1 LRAKKQGNLRKK
13 HGIFLQSPPSE
24 KERKTTMPR
33 EIVTE
38 SNQVELLG
46 RAKKLS
52 SKAKARARGIEIET
66 CAAPECNLN
75 TKDVKLFLK
84 ELKKYMK
91 LFKPAFMRVEQIQKS
106 LTYMNGLLGNTARKN
121 VEQMALG
128 LGEKVRSLQYF
139 VGQSQWETEPVIAI
153 HQGLI
158 GESLGEEAGVVLI
171 DESSTVK
178 QGIESVGVAAQYCG
192 SVGKIANGQVG
203 VYLGYASRKGYSLI
217 EGQLFMPDQW
227 FEEEHAEQ
235 REECGV
241 PEDLVFKTK
250 PEIGLEL
257 LKNAIKR
264 GKLPFFW
271 VAADALYGDSPAFR
285 DGVAA
290 TGKYYFTAIK
300 ENTLIWCTA
309 PKVQVP
315 QSSGHGRPPTRLRL
329 SDPRKHPIPVK
340 QLVKKI
346 QKQDWVRAVIKEGSK
361 GPIVCDFA
369 FLRVTESRGRLPAA
383 ELWLIIRRNLDDRTE
398 VKYYFSNAPANTPL
412 NEFVRICG
420 MRWPIE
426 TVFEEAKGEVGM
438 DHYEMRSWMG
448 WHHHM
453 LLVCLAHHFLV
464 RLRIQFQ
471 EQAPA
476 LTIYQ
481 VRILLC
487 SVLPSFIFDIQS
499 ALDRVRYYQKC
510 NFAAYLSHRKKKMA
524 QLQLFTRN
532 LAL

>member
-1 LRAKKQGNLRKK
+1 
-13 HGIFLQSPPSE
+13 
-24 KERKTTMPR
+24 MPR

-38 SNQVELLG
+38 TRRVKPTGQ
-46 RAKKLS
+46 AKKLS
-52 SKAKARARGIEIET
+52 GEAGTKPGRYQIET
-66 CAAPECNLN
+66 CPAPECNLDK
-75 TKDVKLFLK
+75 KDVERSLK
-84 ELKKYMK
+84 ELTKYMK
-91 LFKPAFMRVEQIQKS
+91 LFRPAFQRVEQTKKS
-106 LTYMNGLLGNTARKN
+106 QAYLHGLLGHATRKN

-158 GESLGEEAGVVLI
+158 GETLGEEDGVALI
-171 DESSTVK
+171 DESSVVK
-178 QGIESVGVAAQYCG
+178 QGAESVGVAAQYCG

-217 EGQLFMPDQW
+217 EGQLFMPEKW
-227 FEEEHAEQ
+227 FEEEHAERWQ
-235 REECGV
+235 ACGM

-257 LKNAIKR
+257 LKNAVKR
-264 GKLPFFW
+264 ENLPFSW

-285 DGVAA
+285 DGVDAL
-290 TGKYYFTAIK
+290 GKWYFTAIK
-300 ENTLIWCTA
+300 ENTPIWRTQ

-315 QSSGHGRPPTRLRL
+315 QWKAHGRHPTRLRL
-329 SDPRKHPIPVK
+329 SEPRQRPLQVK

-346 QKQDWVRAVIKEGSK
+346 PKQDWVRAVIKEGSK

-369 FLRVTESRGRLPAA
+369 FLRVTESRGNLPAT
-383 ELWLIIRRNLDDRTE
+383 ELWLIIRRNLDDPSE
-398 VKYYFSNAPANTPL
+398 IKYFFSNAPATMPL
-412 NEFVRICG
+412 NEFVRISG

-426 TVFEEAKGEVGM
+426 TIFEEAKGEVGL
-438 DHYEMRSWMG
+438 DQYEMRSWQG

-453 LLVCLAHHFLV
+453 LLVSLAHHFLV
-464 RLRIQFQ
+464 RLRIHFQ

-481 VRILLC
+481 VRLLLS
-487 SVLPSFIFDIQS
+487 SVLPSPVFDIQA
-499 ALDRVRYYQKC
+499 ALERVRYYQKR
-510 NFAAYLSHRKKKMA
+510 NFAAYRSHRKAKLA
-524 QLQLFTRN
+524 RLTSFTLN

>member
-1 LRAKKQGNLRKK
+1 
-13 HGIFLQSPPSE
+13 
-24 KERKTTMPR
+24 MPR

-38 SNQVELLG
+38 TSQDQSSG

-52 SKAKARARGIEIET
+52 GKGEVQPNRIQVET
-66 CAAPECNLN
+66 CPAPECNLS
-75 TKDVKLFLK
+75 TKDVKLCLN

-91 LFKPAFMRVEQIQKS
+91 LFKPAFQRVEQTKKS
-106 LTYMNGLLGNTARKN
+106 LTYLHGLLGNTTRKN

-128 LGEKVRSLQYF
+128 QKEKVRSLQYF

-158 GESLGEEAGVVLI
+158 GQALGEEDGVALI
-171 DESSTVK
+171 DESSAVK
-178 QGIESVGVAAQYCG
+178 QGAESVGVASQYCG

-217 EGQLFMPDQW
+217 EGQLFMPEKW

-235 REECGV
+235 RQACGV
-241 PEDLVFKTK
+241 PEDLAFKTK

-257 LKNAIKR
+257 LENALKR
-264 GKLPFFW
+264 DNLPFSW

-300 ENTLIWCTA
+300 ENSLIWCTP
-309 PKVQVP
+309 PKVHVP
-315 QSSGHGRPPTRLRL
+315 QWSGHGRHPTRLRL
-329 SDPRKHPIPVK
+329 SDTRKHPLPVS

-346 QKQDWVRAVIKEGSK
+346 QKQDWVQAVIKEGSK

-369 FLRVTESRGRLPAA
+369 FLRVAESRGGLPAA
-383 ELWLIIRRNLDDRTE
+383 ELWLIIRRNLDDPSE
-398 VKYYFSNAPANTPL
+398 LKYFFSNAPISTPL
-412 NEFVRICG
+412 SEFVRISG

-426 TVFEEAKGEVGM
+426 TIFEEAKGEVGM
-438 DHYEMRSWMG
+438 DHYEMRSWIG

-453 LLVCLAHHFLV
+453 LLVSLAHHFLV
-464 RLRIQFQ
+464 RLRIHFQ

-487 SVLPSFIFDIQS
+487 SVLPSFAFDIQS
-499 ALDRVRYYQKC
+499 ALERVRYYQQR
-510 NFAAYLSHRKKKMA
+510 NFIAYRSHRKKKLA
-524 QLQLFTRN
+524 QFALFTRN

>member
-1 LRAKKQGNLRKK
+1 
-13 HGIFLQSPPSE
+13 
-24 KERKTTMPR
+24 MPR

-38 SNQVELLG
+38 TRRDKSSG

-52 SKAKARARGIEIET
+52 GNAEVQAYRIQVET
-66 CAAPECNLN
+66 CPAPECNLS
-75 TKDVKLFLK
+75 TKDVKLFLNESK
-84 ELKKYMK
+84 RYMN
-91 LFKPAFMRVEQIQKS
+91 LFKPAFQRVEQIKKS
-106 LTYMNGLLGNTARKN
+106 LTYLHGLLGNATRKN

-128 LGEKVRSLQYF
+128 QKEKVRSLQYY
-139 VGQSQWETEPVIAI
+139 VGQSQWDTEPVIAI

-158 GESLGEEAGVVLI
+158 GETLGEADGVMLI

-178 QGIESVGVAAQYCG
+178 QGTESVGVAAQYCG

-217 EGQLFMPDQW
+217 EGQLFMPEKW
-227 FEEEHAEQ
+227 LGEEQVEQ
-235 REECGV
+235 RQGCGV

-257 LKNAIKR
+257 LKNAVRR

-290 TGKYYFTAIK
+290 TGTCYFTAIK
-300 ENTLIWCTA
+300 ENSLIWCTS
-309 PKVQVP
+309 PKVHIP
-315 QSSGHGRPPTRLRL
+315 QWSGHGRHPTRLRL
-329 SDPRKHPIPVK
+329 SDTRKHPIPVK
-340 QLVKKI
+340 DLVKKI
-346 QKQDWVRAVIKEGSK
+346 QKQDWIQAVIKEGSQ
-361 GPIVCDFA
+361 GPLVCDFA
-369 FLRVTESRGRLPAA
+369 FLRVTESRGGLPAA
-383 ELWLIIRRNLDDRTE
+383 ELWLILRRNLEDPAE
-398 VKYYFSNAPANTPL
+398 VKYYFSNAPVNTPL
-412 NEFVRICG
+412 NEFVRISG

-426 TVFEEAKGEVGM
+426 TIFEEAKGEVGM
-438 DHYEMRSWMG
+438 DHYEMRSWLG

-471 EQAPA
+471 DHAPA

-487 SVLPSFIFDIQS
+487 SVLPSFVSDIQS
-499 ALDRVRYYQKC
+499 ALERVRYYQQR
-510 NFAAYLSHRKKKMA
+510 NFIAYRSHRKKKLA
-524 QLQLFTRN
+524 QLELFTRN

>member
-1 LRAKKQGNLRKK
+1 
-13 HGIFLQSPPSE
+13 
-24 KERKTTMPR
+24 
-33 EIVTE
+33 
-38 SNQVELLG
+38 
-46 RAKKLS
+46 
-52 SKAKARARGIEIET
+52 
-66 CAAPECNLN
+66 
-75 TKDVKLFLK
+75 
-84 ELKKYMK
+84 MK
-91 LFKPAFMRVEQIQKS
+91 LFKGAFQRVEQIKKS
-106 LTYMNGLLGNTARKN
+106 LTYMNGLLGNATRKN

-128 LGEKVRSLQYF
+128 QKEKVRSLQYF
-139 VGQSQWETEPVIAI
+139 VGQSQWETEPVLAI

-158 GESLGEEAGVVLI
+158 GETLGEEDGVMLV

-178 QGIESVGVAAQYCG
+178 QGTESVGVAAQYCG
-192 SVGKIANGQVG
+192 SVGKTANGQVG
-203 VYLGYASRKGYSLI
+203 VYVGYASRKGYSLI
-217 EGQLFMPDQW
+217 EGRLFMPQKW
-227 FEEEHAEQ
+227 FAEEHAEQ
-235 REECGV
+235 RQGCGV
-241 PEDLVFKTK
+241 PKDLVFKTK

-264 GKLPFFW
+264 TTLAFSW

-290 TGKYYFTAIK
+290 TGKWYFTAIK
-300 ENTLIWCTA
+300 ENTLLWCTP
-309 PKVQVP
+309 PKVHVP
-315 QSSGHGRPPTRLRL
+315 AWSGHGRPPTRLRL
-329 SDPRKHPIPVK
+329 SDPRKHPLPVQ

-369 FLRVTESRGRLPAA
+369 FLRVTESRGGLPAG
-383 ELWLIIRRNLDDRTE
+383 ELWLILRRNLDDPTE
-398 VKYYFSNAPANTPL
+398 LKYFFSNAPLPTPL
-412 NEFVRICG
+412 QEFVRISG

-426 TVFEEAKGEVGM
+426 SIFEESKGEVGM
-438 DHYEMRSWMG
+438 DHYEMRSWLG

-453 LLVCLAHHFLV
+453 LFVSLAHHFLV

-487 SVLPSFIFDIQS
+487 SVLPSFVSDIQA
-499 ALDRVRYYQKC
+499 ALERVSYYQRR
-510 NFAAYLSHRKKKMA
+510 NLIAYRSHRKKKLA
-524 QLQLFTRN
+524 QFDLFTRN

>member
-1 LRAKKQGNLRKK
+1 
-13 HGIFLQSPPSE
+13 
-24 KERKTTMPR
+24 MPR

-38 SNQVELLG
+38 TSREKLSG

-52 SKAKARARGIEIET
+52 GKGEVQACRIQVET
-66 CAAPECNLN
+66 CPAPECNLS
-75 TKDVKLFLK
+75 TKDVKLFLN

-91 LFKPAFMRVEQIQKS
+91 LFKGAFQRVEQIQKS
-106 LTYMNGLLGNTARKN
+106 LTYLHGLLGNATRKN

-128 LGEKVRSLQYF
+128 QKEKVRSLQYF
-139 VGQSQWETEPVIAI
+139 VGQSQWEAEPVIAV

-158 GESLGEEAGVVLI
+158 GETLGEGDGVVLI
-171 DESSTVK
+171 DESSVVK
-178 QGIESVGVAAQYCG
+178 QGTESVGVAAQYCG

-227 FEEEHAEQ
+227 FEEEHSEQ
-235 REECGV
+235 RQTCGV

-257 LKNAIKR
+257 LENALQHDN
-264 GKLPFFW
+264 LPFFW

-290 TGKYYFTAIK
+290 TGKHYFTAIK
-300 ENTLIWCTA
+300 DNTLIWCA
-309 PKVQVP
+309 PPKVHVP
-315 QSSGHGRPPTRLRL
+315 QWSGHGRHPTRLRL
-329 SDPRKHPIPVK
+329 SDTRKHPIPVE
-340 QLVKKI
+340 QLVQKI
-346 QKQDWVRAVIKEGSK
+346 QKQDWVRAIIKEGSK

-369 FLRVTESRGRLPAA
+369 FLRVTESRGGLPAG
-383 ELWLIIRRNLDDRTE
+383 ELWLIIRRNLDDPTE
-398 VKYYFSNAPANTPL
+398 VKYFFSNAPISTPL
-412 NEFVRICG
+412 SEFVRISG

-426 TVFEEAKGEVGM
+426 TIFEEAKGEVGM
-438 DHYEMRSWMG
+438 DHYEMRSWLG

-481 VRILLC
+481 VRVLLC
-487 SVLPSFIFDIQS
+487 SVLPSFVSDIQS
-499 ALDRVRYYQKC
+499 AIDRVRYYQKC
-510 NFAAYLSHRKKKMA
+510 NFAAYLSHRKRKLA
-524 QLQLFTRN
+524 QLATFTPN